1 MSSALPVQLAGLF
14 IFSLQNPFIILF
26 MEIINL
32 QENKMNT
39 QTKTLTS
46 VSFKTDQVISKDGTI
61 IGYRQMGSGPGL
73 ILVHGALMSSQ
84 NFTKLAETLAD
95 TFTVYVPDRRGRG
108 LSGPH
113 GDAYNLDRECEDIQ
127 ALVSQTKA
135 RNIFGL
141 SSGAIVT
148 LQSACRIASI
158 EKVAIYEPPF
168 SIYGST
174 PTAWQTRFDREVAK
188 GDLAAAMVTA
198 IKATGDF
205 SLMTLIPRFILV
217 PLLRL
222 AVKADEKEAVDGNV
236 PIRALIPTMHYD
248 LQLVLETED
257 KLNHFKSFNTP
268 VFLLGGSKSRKYL
281 KTTLNVL
288 STLLPNA
295 KRVELKGLGHT
306 SANNDEQP
314 GIIAQELRRFF
325 T

>member
-1 MSSALPVQLAGLF
+1 
-14 IFSLQNPFIILF
+14 
-26 MEIINL
+26 MENIKL
-32 QENKMNT
+32 RENKMNI
-39 QTKTLTS
+39 QTLST
-46 VSFKTDQVISKDGTI
+46 VPFNTDHVVSKDGTV
-61 IGYRQMGSGPGL
+61 IGYRQIGSGPGL
-73 ILVHGALMSSQ
+73 ILVHGAMMSSQ
-84 NFTKLAETLAD
+84 NFTKLAEALSDAFTL
-95 TFTVYVPDRRGRG
+95 YIPDRRGRG

-127 ALVSQTKA
+127 ALVSKTKA

-174 PTAWQTRFDREVAK
+174 PTSWLARFDREVAK

-205 SLMTLIPRFILV
+205 SLMALIPRFILV

-222 AVKADEKEAVDGNV
+222 AVKADEKEAVYGNV
-236 PIRALIPTMHYD
+236 LIRALIPTMHYD
-248 LQLVLETED
+248 LQLVLETEN
-257 KLNHFKSFNTP
+257 KLDHFRSLNTP
-268 VFLLGGSKSRKYL
+268 IFLLGGSKSRNYL

-314 GIIAQELRRFF
+314 QVIAEELRRFF
-325 T
+325 L

>member
-1 MSSALPVQLAGLF
+1 
-14 IFSLQNPFIILF
+14 
-26 MEIINL
+26 MENITL
-32 QENKMNT
+32 RENKMNT
-39 QTKTLTS
+39 QTLS
-46 VSFKTDQVISKDGTI
+46 AVPFDTDHVISKDGTV
-61 IGYRQMGSGPGL
+61 IGYRQIGSGPGL
-73 ILVHGALMSSQ
+73 ILVHGAMMSSQ
-84 NFTKLAETLAD
+84 NFTKLAESLAD

-113 GDAYNLDRECEDIQ
+113 GNAYNLDRECEDIQ
-127 ALVSQTKA
+127 ALVGQTKA

-148 LQSACRIASI
+148 LQSACRISSI
-158 EKVAIYEPPF
+158 QKVAIYEPPF

-174 PTAWQTRFDREVAK
+174 PVSWLTRFDREVAK

-205 SLMTLIPRFILV
+205 SFMTLIPRFILV

-222 AVKADEKEAVDGNV
+222 AVKADEKEVVDGNV

-257 KLNHFKSFNTP
+257 KLAHFKIFHTP
-268 VFLLGGSKSRKYL
+268 VFLLGGSKSREYL
-281 KTTLNVL
+281 KTTLNAL

-295 KRVELKGLGHT
+295 KRVELKG
-306 SANNDEQP
+306 
-314 GIIAQELRRFF
+314 
-325 T
+325 